1 MIVIDYRQ
9 LLDKIDNP
17 PYTLYSAGD
26 RAAWLDECI
35 ATAHAFEAE
44 PVKYGRWEVNG
55 DKFYPVCNNC
65 KYKPPKE
72 LIRCNALNLEP
83 ILTKYC
89 PNCGFENGTRIY
101 RGGDNNG

>member
-35 ATAHAFEAE
+35 TTAHAFDAE
-44 PVKYGRWEVNG
+44 PVKYGRWVRKHNSFPQRYFCTE
-55 DKFYPVCNNC
+55 
-65 KYKPPKE
+65 
-72 LIRCNALNLEP
+72 
-83 ILTKYC
+83 
-89 PNCGFENGTRIY
+89 CG
-101 RGGDNNG
+101 GGDVGRFAFCHHCGARMRMDGGGE